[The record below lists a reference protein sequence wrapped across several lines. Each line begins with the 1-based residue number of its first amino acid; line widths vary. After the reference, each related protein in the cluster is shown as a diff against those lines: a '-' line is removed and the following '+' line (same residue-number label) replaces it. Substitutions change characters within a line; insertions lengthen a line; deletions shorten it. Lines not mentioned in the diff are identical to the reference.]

1 MLRDALNTVRNVTD
15 QPSLVFI
22 QLFMLSFL
30 ISFLSL
36 ILPFLAYVVPLLL
49 AVAFFTLYERQLL
62 AALQRRQGP
71 NIVGFYGLLQPI
83 ADGLKL
89 FIKESILPKSANRL
103 LFLVAPIITFGL
115 AVAGWAVL
123 PLGEGRRLSDLR
135 LGRLYLFALSSLSV
149 HSVIR
154 AGWSSNSKYA
164 FLGGLRSAAQ
174 RISYELSRGTTL
186 LSLLLLAGSLN
197 LSAVG
202 ESQENLW
209 FVFPLLPTAILFF
222 ITTLAETN
230 RHPFDLPEAEAEL
243 VSGYNVEYSARG
255 FALFF
260 LAEYSNI
267 ILRSALSALLFCGG
281 WHLPIPTR
289 IERHL
294 IGLYPTLRGV
304 IGAFS
309 FALKTRLFV
318 TLFILVRGT
327 LPRYRYDQLRRLG
340 WKVFLPLSLALLIR
354 YAALLLSGNGA
365 VERRPR

>member
-1 MLRDALNTVRNVTD
+1 M
-15 QPSLVFI
+15 
-22 QLFMLSFL
+22 L
-30 ISFLSL
+30 ISILTKMFIIKTIAIYLSA
-36 ILPFLAYVVPLLL
+36 IVPLLIS
-49 AVAFFTLYERQLL
+49 VAYFTLYERQIL

-71 NIVGFYGLLQPI
+71 NMIGYYGLFQPL

-89 FIKESILPKSANRL
+89 FLKESILPKSANTF
-103 LFLVAPIITFGL
+103 LFILSPVFTFAL
-115 AVAGWAVL
+115 AIAGWVVF
-123 PLGEGRRLSDLR
+123 PITEGSRIADFR
-135 LGRLYLFALSSLSV
+135 LGVLYIFALSSLSV

-174 RISYELSRGTTL
+174 RISYEVSLGATLVSLIILS
-186 LSLLLLAGSLN
+186 GSLN
-197 LSAVG
+197 FSTVVEG
-202 ESQENLW
+202 QSSLW
-209 FVFPLLPTAILFF
+209 YGIPLLPRFIIFF

-267 ILRSALSALLFCGG
+267 ILRAGLNALLFFGG
-281 WHLPIPTR
+281 WQLGWPFSLLGLPQS
-289 IERHL
+289 L
-294 IGLYPTLRGV
+294 IRAV
-304 IGAFS
+304 KIRF
-309 FALKTRLFV
+309 FV

-340 WKVFLPLSLALLIR
+340 WKVFLPFSLAFVVFYSAFI
-354 YAALLLSGNGA
+354 LSFNSF
-365 VERRPR
+365 VELSR